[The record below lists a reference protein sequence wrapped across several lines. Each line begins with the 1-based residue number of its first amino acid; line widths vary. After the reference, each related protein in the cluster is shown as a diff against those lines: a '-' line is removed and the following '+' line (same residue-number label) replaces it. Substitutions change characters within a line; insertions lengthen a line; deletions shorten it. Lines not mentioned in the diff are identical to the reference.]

1 MKLPVLLAALAGFTT
16 LSANAATLS
25 YTLTGGA
32 ITGTFN
38 TTPFT
43 ATGFSITAIG
53 DTSTIISGLL
63 DGTDPS
69 FLIPVSPTIEIFTL
83 GGGSLTATLQPPT
96 GNTIMAVAV
105 GFSGNVGHGFVIFD
119 SFASPINAGLGSFA
133 PGTFF
138 GNLTSPDT
146 FHGQLTDD
154 TTTFPSSVGPI
165 TFVVPPAT
173 ASTFTISSVP
183 EPATAAAAFLSA
195 LAGTMLVSR
204 RQRRS

>member
-1 MKLPVLLAALAGFTT
+1 MKLPVLLAALATLTT
-16 LSANAATLS
+16 VSSAATLS
-25 YTLTGGA
+25 YSLTGGG

-38 TTPFT
+38 GTPFT
-43 ATGFSITAIG
+43 ATGFSITATG

-96 GNTIMAVAV
+96 GKTFMAVAV
-105 GFSGNVGHGFVIFD
+105 SFTGNVGHGFVIFD

-133 PGTFF
+133 PGTYF

-146 FHGQLTDD
+146 FHGQLSDD
-154 TTTFPSSVGPI
+154 TTTFPSSAGPI
-165 TFVVPPAT
+165 TMTVPPAT
-173 ASTFTISSVP
+173 NSTFTISAVP
-183 EPATAAAAFLSA
+183 EPASAAATLLSA
-195 LAGTMLVSR
+195 LSGLLVVSR
-204 RQRRS
+204 RQRRP